1 MFQVL
6 LVDDEPLVHQHVGS
20 LPGWIGNGFEL
31 CGEVYDAE
39 TALRMIERTRPHVAI
54 IDVNMPGMNG
64 VELQRA
70 IGERFPSVKTIMLS
84 SYDDYDYV
92 RECLK
97 NGAADYLLKHR
108 LDGGTLMAALRKAV
122 EDLELRERP
131 AESRGGDLEM
141 AASAGTRLIRE
152 HIADCVRGNRAQP
165 GSWKPMPGKAA
176 CLRARCAIRRRRCKS
191 SPSGC

>member
-20 LPGWIGNGFEL
+20 LPGWIGNGFEAMRRSL
-31 CGEVYDAE
+31 RCGNGAADDRTNPASCRHHRREHAGH
-39 TALRMIERTRPHVAI
+39 ERGGA
-54 IDVNMPGMNG
+54 
-64 VELQRA
+64 QRA

-122 EDLELRERP
+122 EDLEPGAAGRESGRGSGDGGKRRY
-131 AESRGGDLEM
+131 AADSR
-141 AASAGTRLIRE
+141 AYR
-152 HIADCVRGNRAQP
+152 
-165 GSWKPMPGKAA
+165 
-176 CLRARCAIRRRRCKS
+176 
-191 SPSGC
+191 